1 MIPIELETMN
11 DIVGKQTDVTSKAF
25 EDIAFTVSRKHCIF
39 TNDIFVCY

>member
-25 EDIAFTVSRKHCIF
+25 EDIAFTVSRKQCLF
-39 TNDIFVCY
+39 TNDIFVRY